1 MLKIAIASLSTRL
14 AVLALCLGTSSVALA
29 QAGSPAAAAPAGSR
43 IGFISPER
51 LFTESKLAAAADA
64 KIESEF
70 SKRQKALQDL
80 VTQFKAMSDKF
91 DTDAPHLTEVDR
103 TRRTREIIDLD
114 KDLQRKQREF
124 REDLMQRKNEERA
137 NISQKAYKLIQKL
150 AEEEKLDIVLQEAAW
165 ISPRIDITDKILKQ
179 LDK

>member
-1 MLKIAIASLSTRL
+1 MLKIAIASLSKRV
-14 AVLALCLGTSSVALA
+14 AVLAVCASAMGLAHA
-29 QAGSPAAAAPAGSR
+29 QAVAPAGSR

-64 KIESEF
+64 KIEAEF
-70 SKRQKALQDL
+70 SKRQKALQEL
-80 VTQFKAMSDKF
+80 VTQFKGMSDKF
-91 DTDAPHLTEVDR
+91 DADAPHMTEMDR

>member
-1 MLKIAIASLSTRL
+1 MLKIAIASLSKRV
-14 AVLALCLGTSSVALA
+14 AVLAVCASAMGLA
-29 QAGSPAAAAPAGSR
+29 QAQALAPAGSR

-64 KIESEF
+64 KIEAEF
-70 SKRQKALQDL
+70 SKRQKALQEL
-80 VTQFKAMSDKF
+80 VTQFKGMSDKF
-91 DTDAPHLTEVDR
+91 DADAPHMTEMDR

>member
-1 MLKIAIASLSTRL
+1 MLKIAIVSLSKRV
-14 AVLALCLGTSSVALA
+14 AVLALCAGAMGQA
-29 QAGSPAAAAPAGSR
+29 QAQASAPVSPAMGSR

-70 SKRQKALQDL
+70 SKRQKALQEL

-91 DTDAPHLTEVDR
+91 DADAPAMTEIDR

>member
-1 MLKIAIASLSTRL
+1 MLKIAIASLSKRV
-14 AVLALCLGTSSVALA
+14 AVLALCAGTSAAALA
-29 QAGSPAAAAPAGSR
+29 QAGAPAAAAPGSR

-70 SKRQKALQDL
+70 SKRQKALQEL

-91 DTDAPHLTEVDR
+91 DADAPSMTEIDR